1 MTLRIYDTQHNNT
14 LLYAEC
20 RVLSNDILNVVMLS
34 FVMLNV
40 IMLNVVMLNVV
51 APPSS
56 TYRDISQMQR

>member
-1 MTLRIYDTQHNNT
+1 MTLRMYDTQHNNI

-40 IMLNVVMLNVV
+40 VMLNVV